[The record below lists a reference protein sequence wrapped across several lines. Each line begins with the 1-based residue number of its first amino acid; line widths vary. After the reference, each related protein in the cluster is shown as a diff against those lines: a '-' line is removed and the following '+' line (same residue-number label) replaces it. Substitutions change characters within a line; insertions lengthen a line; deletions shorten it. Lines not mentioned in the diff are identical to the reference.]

1 MVAECRKV
9 FSVPGTAGSAS
20 SSHISRSVLAS
31 GCVQVDAGG
40 SGCVRRFVDAGVPG
54 VFDVPAASWRQA
66 PSLGWHAFPRVPLE
80 PTNAL
85 S

>member
-54 VFDVPAASWRQA
+54 VFDVPAAEFFVDAGKASNSFVTSTR
-66 PSLGWHAFPRVPLE
+66 
-80 PTNAL
+80 
-85 S
+85 

>member
-31 GCVQVDAGG
+31 GY
-40 SGCVRRFVDAGVPG
+40 VPG
-54 VFDVPAASWRQA
+54 VFDARYSFVFLHEDHLPVACELRDDSVACSM
-66 PSLGWHAFPRVPLE
+66 LDIHA
-80 PTNAL
+80 
-85 S
+85 

>member
-31 GCVQVDAGG
+31 GCIQVDAGG
-40 SGCVRRFVDAGVPG
+40 SGCVCRFVDADVPG
-54 VFDVPAASWRQA
+54 VLDVPAAED
-66 PSLGWHAFPRVPLE
+66 PSIMPASGAASENWHGHL
-80 PTNAL
+80 L
-85 S
+85 